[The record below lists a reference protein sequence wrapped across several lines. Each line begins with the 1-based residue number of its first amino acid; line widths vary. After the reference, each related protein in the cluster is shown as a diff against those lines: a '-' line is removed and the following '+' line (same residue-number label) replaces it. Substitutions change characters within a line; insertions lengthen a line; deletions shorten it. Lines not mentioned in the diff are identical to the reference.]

1 MGRLFLSSSYRPRAR
16 ESGASTSLSRGEGK
30 WDVFF
35 SHHPIDLG
43 PGRESGASISH
54 IILRPRAR
62 EGEWDVFFS
71 HHPIDLGPGRES
83 GASISLII
91 LRPRAREGEWDD
103 HPKT

>member
-1 MGRLFLSSSYRPRAR
+1 MGRLFL
-16 ESGASTSLSRGEGK
+16 
-30 WDVFF
+30 
-35 SHHPIDLG
+35 
-43 PGRESGASISH
+43 

-83 GASISLII
+83 GASTSLII
-91 LRPRAREGEWDD
+91 LIPRAREGKWDVFFSH

>member
-16 ESGASTSLSRGEGK
+16 EGE

-43 PGRESGASISH
+43 PGRESGTSFSL

-83 GASISLII
+83 QASFSLII
-91 LRPRAREGEWDD
+91 L
-103 HPKT
+103 

>member
-1 MGRLFLSSSYRPRAR
+1 MGHLLLLIILIPRAR
-16 ESGASTSLSRGEGK
+16 EGE

-71 HHPIDLGPGRES
+71 HHP
-83 GASISLII
+83 
-91 LRPRAREGEWDD
+91 
-103 HPKT
+103 KT

>member
-1 MGRLFLSSSYRPRAR
+1 MW
-16 ESGASTSLSRGEGK
+16 TS
-30 WDVFF
+30 F
-35 SHHPIDLG
+35 SL
-43 PGRESGASISH
+43 

-83 GASISLII
+83 GASTSLII
-91 LRPRAREGEWDD
+91 LIPRAREGKGQGGKVGRLFLSSSYRPRAREGEWGVYFPH

>member
-1 MGRLFLSSSYRPRAR
+1 MGRLFLSSSY
-16 ESGASTSLSRGEGK
+16 
-30 WDVFF
+30 
-35 SHHPIDLG
+35 
-43 PGRESGASISH
+43 
-54 IILRPRAR
+54 RPRAR

-91 LRPRAREGEWDD
+91 LRPRAREGEWDVFFSH

>member
-16 ESGASTSLSRGEGK
+16 EGE
-30 WDVFF
+30 W
-35 SHHPIDLG
+35 
-43 PGRESGASISH
+43 ASISH

-83 GASISLII
+83 GASIFHII
-91 LRPRAREGEWDD
+91 LRPRAREGEWDVFFSH

>member
-16 ESGASTSLSRGEGK
+16 ERESGVFSL
-30 WDVFF
+30 
-35 SHHPIDLG
+35 IILDLG
-43 PGRESGASISH
+43 PGRESGASFSL

-83 GASISLII
+83 GRLFLSSS
-91 LRPRAREGEWDD
+91 
-103 HPKT
+103 